1 MLDFIIVGVD
11 TGGTFTDLIYYRQGK
26 WEVCKVLSTPDDP
39 SRAVLRGLERI
50 FPEARV
56 SVVHGS
62 TVATNALL
70 ERKGVKTAI
79 ITNTG
84 FQDLIEIGR
93 QSRTEL
99 YNLAYRKPAPV
110 VPRNLRFGVSGR
122 LDASGREVEALD
134 TGDLEEIK
142 TSIRSENVES
152 VAVCLLF
159 SYLDSAH
166 ENTIRQKLRDL
177 DLPLSLSHEILGEF
191 REFERLS
198 TTVVNAYVAPRMS
211 GYLQKIQ
218 DYLDSSPLRIMQ
230 SNGGSISAEE
240 AMREPVRTILS
251 GPAGGV
257 VGAAEVGRA
266 AGFSRLITLDMG
278 GTSTDVSLIDGE
290 LPLSTES
297 CLAGYPLKVPMLDI
311 HTVGAGGGSV
321 AHLDAG
327 GSLRVGP
334 ESAGADPG
342 PICYGRGDLVTVT
355 DAHLYLGRLLTQ
367 RFLGGDMALD
377 TDRVGYYM
385 ENMAREAGLTSV
397 QLAEGILSVADT
409 NMERAIRVISVERG
423 FDPREFILVSFGGA
437 GGLHCAQLASM
448 LSIPRVLVPT
458 NPGVLSALG
467 MVRADVI
474 KDYSRTVMLGQEEA
488 SLEHLDSMFRILE
501 GRAREEMQQEG
512 FSGGKVSL
520 KRSLDMRYQGQSF
533 ELGISW
539 ETGDIWEGFQE
550 LHSQKYGY
558 RHQGRG
564 MEVVNLRLRATGI
577 PEKPELGQ
585 AEESG
590 PQVPD
595 KARLGE
601 QEVVFGQKFHAAD
614 LLDRAE
620 LLPGNEFLGPAIV
633 SEYTSTIVV
642 PPFARGRVDGFGNII
657 IEFES

>member
-321 AHLDAG
+321 ARLDAG

-512 FSGGKVSL
+512 FPGGKVSL

-642 PPFARGRVDGFGNII
+642 PPFARGRVDVFGNII

>member
-488 SLEHLDSMFRILE
+488 SLEYLDSMFRILE

-512 FSGGKVSL
+512 FPGGKVSL

-642 PPFARGRVDGFGNII
+642 PPFARGRVDVFGNII